1 MNCLIVFKCFKP
13 NNYWIPFHDLVSI
26 YLWSPEVLAYPWK
39 VKVHSF
45 NRMNC
50 ADFGNPFVFPCKAIV
65 TFTSVI
71 FKWNKLR
78 LEWNLVQTLMFTKV
92 RFLSFFHCAR
102 VQASTLAL
110 HLASASICICLLG
123 IWWKSYLL
131 RGDVSFLQ
139 SIKIHVTCSFPYGK
153 KSPKCIIHIRHIR
166 FSGHRRTSDQEQLPG
181 C

>member
-1 MNCLIVFKCFKP
+1 M
-13 NNYWIPFHDLVSI
+13 SI

-39 VKVHSF
+39 VKVHRF
-45 NRMNC
+45 NPWTVLTL
-50 ADFGNPFVFPCKAIV
+50 AIPLFVV
-65 TFTSVI
+65 SFTSVI

-110 HLASASICICLLG
+110 HLASAGICICLLG
-123 IWWKSYLL
+123 IWWKFYLL

-153 KSPKCIIHIRHIR
+153 KSPKCVIHIRHIR
-166 FSGHRRTSDQEQLPG
+166 FSGHRRTSDQEHLPG